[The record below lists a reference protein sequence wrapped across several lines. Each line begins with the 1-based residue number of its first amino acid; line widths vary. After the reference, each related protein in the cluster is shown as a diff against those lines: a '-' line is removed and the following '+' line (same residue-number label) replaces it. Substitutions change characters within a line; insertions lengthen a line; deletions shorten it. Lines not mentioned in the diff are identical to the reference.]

1 MEYWRNFCHHTERS
15 EKELSREEGMK
26 AGLHKAAINLFKR
39 DMCIEEA
46 AIICEED
53 ARLVAEWYEEWE
65 ISKGVSR

>member
-1 MEYWRNFCHHTERS
+1 MQ
-15 EKELSREEGMK
+15 

-46 AIICEED
+46 AISCEED
-53 ARLVAEWYEEWE
+53 DRLVAEWYEEWE